1 MKTISRSM
9 DGRIQGS
16 IAYWLNSHEDENYK
30 DHKVKAD
37 NIMFPSHKGSMHGE
51 VITYHISQINNK

>member
-16 IAYWLNSHEDENYK
+16 IAYWLNSHEDESYR
-30 DHKVKAD
+30 DVKVKPDA
-37 NIMFPSHKGSMHGE
+37 MLFPNSHES
-51 VITYHISQINNK
+51 VIYPVTTYRLEDLK